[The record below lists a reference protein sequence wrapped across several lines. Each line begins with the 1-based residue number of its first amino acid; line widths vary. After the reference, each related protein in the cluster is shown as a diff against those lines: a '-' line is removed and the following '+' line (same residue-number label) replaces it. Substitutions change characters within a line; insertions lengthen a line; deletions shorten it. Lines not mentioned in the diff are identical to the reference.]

1 MAGCDCHL
9 RLDPTAARDAG
20 ATASNVVFYNR
31 VKKWHTTTTMS
42 LNVMDIAIKHQYK
55 NDIILWTE

>member
-31 VKKWHTTTTMS
+31 VK
-42 LNVMDIAIKHQYK
+42 
-55 NDIILWTE
+55 NDTHDTDVGLW